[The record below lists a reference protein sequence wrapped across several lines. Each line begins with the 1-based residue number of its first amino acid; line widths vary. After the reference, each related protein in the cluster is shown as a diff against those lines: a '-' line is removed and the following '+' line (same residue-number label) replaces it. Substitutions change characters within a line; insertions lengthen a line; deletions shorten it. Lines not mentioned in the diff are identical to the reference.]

1 MVRFSVTQADP
12 SFSPSKV
19 YCRVSCMK
27 NSLTNRKIRN
37 LVVSDDRRCFRPLTA
52 CCVKVEPLSSL
63 PVEWNIRMHTNDSID
78 VECRIALPALPLA
91 LEDYNSP
98 APSLVRDNIT
108 MRSNNLVNY
117 KVVNGCLKIPLT
129 CISQNELFLTT
140 FLMTVTSLPV
150 FCNFHNWF
158 KFCK

>member
-63 PVEWNIRMHTNDSID
+63 PVEYASVLTRPCSIVCEVTSVDDIYPSIDGSIRMHTNDSID

-108 MRSNNLVNY
+108 MY
-117 KVVNGCLKIPLT
+117 
-129 CISQNELFLTT
+129 
-140 FLMTVTSLPV
+140 TSIIGGRTI
-150 FCNFHNWF
+150 W
-158 KFCK
+158 